1 MSAFDLSTFVVIV
14 GVAVLAPVLVQLPL
28 RIGIPV
34 VVAEIALG
42 ILIGPQGLEL
52 ATEDPLIEFLS
63 NLGLAFLFF
72 LAGMELDFNRI
83 RGRPLNLAMGGWL
96 LSIVLAF
103 SIAAGLQASGFVVS
117 GLLTGAALA
126 TTALGALLP
135 IMRDAGVLESRFG
148 ANVMAV
154 GAVGEFGPIVLIA
167 VLLGGDSS
175 TLTSILLLSSFVLL
189 ALAAGFGAHRIPEHV
204 LGKINHTMH
213 RSGQLPVRLSM
224 LLLIALVYLASEFG
238 LDVILGAFAAGLIV
252 GLIARGPQA
261 EPLHVKFDG
270 IGYGFLIPIFFI
282 NSGMAF
288 DLDALLASPST
299 MLRLPVF
306 LALLLVVR
314 GLPVFLLYRRE
325 SDLPKKERWPLALL
339 SATALPLIVAITEI
353 GVETGRMRA
362 ATAAA
367 LVGAGMIS
375 VFLYPLLALKL
386 RGGGS
391 AEAVGAVV
399 PADVELLGPSGMPRP
414 ASSETLRPSPTPSP
428 PHPARP

>member
-1 MSAFDLSTFVVIV
+1 VSSFDLSTFVVIV
-14 GVAVLAPVLVQLPL
+14 GVAVLAPVIVQLPL

-42 ILIGPQGLEL
+42 ILIGPQGLGF
-52 ATEDPLIEFLS
+52 AQEDPLIEFLS

-83 RGRPLNLAMGGWL
+83 RGRPLNLAVGGWVI
-96 LSIVLAF
+96 SIVLAF

-135 IMRDAGVLESRFG
+135 ILRDAGVLNTRFG

-167 VLLGGDSS
+167 VLLGGDSD
-175 TLTSILLLSSFVLL
+175 TVTSILLLASFVLL
-189 ALAAGFGAHRIPEHV
+189 ALAAGFGAHKIPDRV
-204 LGKINHTMH
+204 LGRINQSMH

-224 LLLIALVYLASEFG
+224 LLLIALVYMASEFG
-238 LDVILGAFAAGLIV
+238 LDVILGAFSAGLIV
-252 GLIARGPQA
+252 GLIARGPEA

-306 LALLLVVR
+306 LALLLLVR

-325 SDLPKKERWPLALL
+325 SDLPRHERWPLALL

-353 GVETGRMRA
+353 GVETDRMHP

-375 VFLYPLLALKL
+375 VFLYPMLALKL
-386 RGGGS
+386 RGGGG
-391 AEAVGAVV
+391 AEAVGDVI
-399 PADVELLGPSGMPRP
+399 PANVELLGPSPGPPDAAP
-414 ASSETLRPSPTPSP
+414 AGSATE
-428 PHPARP
+428 PA

>member
-1 MSAFDLSTFVVIV
+1 MTAFDLSTFVVIV
-14 GVAVLAPVLVQLPL
+14 GVAVLAPVIVQLPL

-42 ILIGPQGLEL
+42 IVIGPQGLGL
-52 ATEDPLIEFLS
+52 AQEDPLIEFLS

-83 RGRPLNLAMGGWL
+83 RGRPLNLAVGGWVI
-96 LSIVLAF
+96 SVALAF
-103 SIAAGLQASGFVVS
+103 SIAAGLHASGFVIS

-135 IMRDAGVLESRFG
+135 ILRDAGVLNTRFG

-175 TLTSILLLSSFVLL
+175 TITSLLLLSTFVLL
-189 ALAAGFGAHRIPEHV
+189 ALAAGFGAHRIPDRV
-204 LGKINHTMH
+204 LGRINQSMH

-252 GLIARGPQA
+252 GLIARGPEA

-282 NSGMAF
+282 NSGMSF
-288 DLDALLASPST
+288 DLDALLASPTT

-306 LALLLVVR
+306 PPCCSWCAAC
-314 GLPVFLLYRRE
+314 PSSCRRD
-325 SDLPKKERWPLALL
+325 SACRATSGGRWLL
-339 SATALPLIVAITEI
+339 SAIALPLIVAITVI
-353 GVETGRMRA
+353 GVETDRMHP
-362 ATAAA
+362 ATAARRGGHDLRLPVPHA
-367 LVGAGMIS
+367 GAETPWGRRR
-375 VFLYPLLALKL
+375 
-386 RGGGS
+386 RGGG
-391 AEAVGAVV
+391 
-399 PADVELLGPSGMPRP
+399 
-414 ASSETLRPSPTPSP
+414 
-428 PHPARP
+428 

>member
-1 MSAFDLSTFVVIV
+1 MTAFDLSTFVVIV
-14 GVAVLAPVLVQLPL
+14 GVAVLAPVIVQLPL

-42 ILIGPQGLEL
+42 IVIGPQGLGL
-52 ATEDPLIEFLS
+52 AQEDPLIEFLS

-83 RGRPLNLAMGGWL
+83 RGRPLNLAVGGWVI
-96 LSIVLAF
+96 SVALAF
-103 SIAAGLQASGFVVS
+103 SIAAGLHASGFVIS

-135 IMRDAGVLESRFG
+135 ILRDAGVLNTRFG

-175 TLTSILLLSSFVLL
+175 TITSLLLLSTFVLL
-189 ALAAGFGAHRIPEHV
+189 ALAAGFGAHKIPDRV
-204 LGKINHTMH
+204 LGRINQSMH

-252 GLIARGPQA
+252 GLIARGPEA

-282 NSGMAF
+282 NSGMSF
-288 DLDALLASPST
+288 DLDALLASPTT

-306 LALLLVVR
+306 LALLLLVR

-325 SDLPKKERWPLALL
+325 SDLPRGERWPLALL

-353 GVETGRMRA
+353 GVETGRMRQ

-367 LVGAGMIS
+367 LVGAGMVS

-386 RGGGS
+386 RGGGG
-391 AEAVGAVV
+391 AEAVGDVI
-399 PADVELLGPSGMPRP
+399 PAQVELLGPSPGQAGADP
-414 ASSETLRPSPTPSP
+414 A
-428 PHPARP
+428 PAGSAPEPA